1 MKTIIF
7 TNLIYIIIIGLFY
20 LNRYMRNKKYKN
32 DLDKKLEMRKREEEN
47 IWIMSFGFVILGLSL
62 LLA

>member
-62 LLA
+62 LLS